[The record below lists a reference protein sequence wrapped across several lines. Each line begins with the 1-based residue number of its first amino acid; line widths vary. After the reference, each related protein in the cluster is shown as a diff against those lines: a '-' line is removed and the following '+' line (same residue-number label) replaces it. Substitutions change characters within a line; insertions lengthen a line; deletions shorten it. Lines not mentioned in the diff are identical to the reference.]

1 MTDAGQGYE
10 PDDLDGCDLPFGTVD
25 RTHDDDID
33 ALVIFADVFDDPDAV
48 ERRRVE
54 MVEWGAALRG
64 DP

>member
-1 MTDAGQGYE
+1 MTSAGTDSE

-25 RTHDDDID
+25 RTHDEDVD
-33 ALVIFADVFDDPDAV
+33 ALVMYADCWDDPDAV

-54 MVEWGAALRG
+54 LVEWGAALQG